1 MPEKLEKQGKLN
13 PEIADIDIGVRYLR
27 KVTFYPLSAGHQL
40 KLTSIIESVFK
51 EMVAIEAGNEDSTVV
66 FFKKVLEIVEANIG
80 KIIEFISD
88 EEPEKLLD
96 DMTNSQLVEVVAYVY
111 KTNYEGPLKNLLSLF
126 QKEGESNL
134 KELVLNQLLQPSAK
148 PMDTSLPTSTKK
160 VIKRAGSRKV
170 K

>member
-1 MPEKLEKQGKLN
+1 MPEKIDKKGKIN
-13 PEIADIDIGVRYLR
+13 PEIADIDVGVRYLR

-66 FFKKVLEIVEANIG
+66 FFKKVLEIIEENIG
-80 KIIEFISD
+80 KIIGFICD

-96 DMTNSQLVEVVAYVY
+96 DMTNSQLVNVVSYVY

-126 QKEGESNL
+126 QREGESNWS
-134 KELVLNQLLQPSAK
+134 ELVLNQLSQPSAK
-148 PMDTSLPTSTKK
+148 SMDTSSPTSI
-160 VIKRAGSRKV
+160 VKRTRKV
-170 K
+170 VSPKAK

>member
-1 MPEKLEKQGKLN
+1 MPDNTEKQGKLN
-13 PEIADIDIGVRYLR
+13 PEIADIEVGVRYLR

-51 EMVAIEAGNEDSTVV
+51 EMVAIEDGNEDSTVV
-66 FFKKVLEIVEANIG
+66 FFKKVLEIVEENIG
-80 KIIEFISD
+80 RVIEFICN

-126 QKEGESNL
+126 QREGESNWS
-134 KELVLNQLLQPSAK
+134 ELVLNQLSPPSAK
-148 PMDTSLPTSTKK
+148 SMDTSSPTSTKK
-160 VIKRAGSRKV
+160 RTKKV
-170 K
+170 VSPKTK